1 MFVITQ
7 LGYRHPFDLLRS
19 YLRYRRLAVKAA
31 RVPGLLSTSFLIE
44 SPRTCYT
51 LSIWKDLHS
60 IAQFGTLVED
70 HPPAVREAIGRLR
83 WSKQGPETWSAKLMP
98 ITLHERLGKPV
109 GPAIGAQR

>member
-31 RVPGLLSTSFLIE
+31 RVPGLLSTRFLIE

-51 LSIWKDLHS
+51 LSIWKDLRS
-60 IAQFGTLVED
+60 IALFGTLVED

-83 WSKQGPETWSAKLMP
+83 WSKQGPETWSAKLIP

-109 GPAIGAQR
+109 GFAIGAQR